1 MLVSLQ
7 RTHQNL
13 KPPGS
18 SQNWSEDL
26 ALRLRI
32 LTEVRAK
39 SLTFAS
45 PARQEEGPEG
55 PEGPRRGPHGRTT
68 SAHNDGRIRDGGNGD
83 GKPRSGWLKTAKD
96 KKK

>member
-68 SAHNDGRIRDGGNGD
+68 MVASGMAAMAMGSQEVDG
-83 GKPRSGWLKTAKD
+83 
-96 KKK
+96 